1 MSTLTHP
8 PVWSLLTHASLDAL
22 LELSAGG
29 MPEVIT
35 VDATADAAMT
45 ASLVGTTRLMI
56 QRAQALAGL
65 TLTATGA
72 LSRAD
77 VRALFDAMTWPG
89 YDKAQVLLMNKVLNE
104 IDVMPV
110 EATRL
115 IAQTA
120 KLLRKRQRRLLVTNA
135 GAALAHEEQAGDLFR
150 CLFETMFWRV
160 NLGYFDRVPME
171 AWPQN
176 HIGIVLW
183 CLSVMSP
190 KWVAREDL
198 MRSCTVWD
206 PALDHGPADYAGFAF
221 ESRVLRPLTWLG
233 LFETRL
239 VGDESAPSWRRD
251 RQYRKAPLF
260 DQAIRFR
267 IELAKPTGLS
277 H

>member
-1 MSTLTHP
+1 
-8 PVWSLLTHASLDAL
+8 
-22 LELSAGG
+22 

-35 VDATADAAMT
+35 VDATADAAIT
-45 ASLVGTTRLMI
+45 APLVGTTRLMI

-89 YDKAQVLLMNKVLNE
+89 YNKAQELLMNKVLNE

-120 KLLRKRQRRLLVTNA
+120 KLFRKGQKRLIATKA
-135 GAALAHEEQAGDLFR
+135 GAALGREEQASELFR
-150 CLFETMFWRV
+150 CLFETVFWRV
-160 NLGYFDRVPME
+160 NLGYFDRVPTE

-183 CLSVMSP
+183 CLSITSP
-190 KWVAREDL
+190 EWVAREDL

-206 PALDHGPADYAGFAF
+206 PALDHGPADFAGFAF

-233 LFETRL
+233 LFETQL
-239 VGDESAPSWRRD
+239 AGDESAPSWRRD

-267 IELAKPTGLS
+267 LELAKPAGLA

>member
-8 PVWSLLTHASLDAL
+8 PVWSLLTRGSLDAL
-22 LELSAGG
+22 LDLHAGG
-29 MPEVIT
+29 MPEVIA
-35 VDATADAAMT
+35 VDAGRDAAM
-45 ASLVGTTRLMI
+45 AAPLVATTRLMLD
-56 QRAQALAGL
+56 RAKAPAGL

-77 VRALFDAMTWPG
+77 VRALFDALAWPG
-89 YDKAQVLLMNKVLNE
+89 YDKAQVLAANKVLNE

-115 IAQTA
+115 VAQTA
-120 KLLRKRQRRLLVTNA
+120 KLVRKRQRRLLVTKA
-135 GAALAHEEQAGDLFR
+135 GVALGREEQASALFR
-150 CLFETMFWRV
+150 CLFETVFWRV

-183 CLSVMSP
+183 CLSVMAP
-190 KWVAREDL
+190 EWIVREDL

-206 PALDHGPADYAGFAF
+206 PALDQGPADFAGYAF

-239 VGDESAPSWRRD
+239 VEDDSAPSWRRD

-267 IELAKPTGLS
+267 VELDKPVGRA

>member
-1 MSTLTHP
+1 MD
-8 PVWSLLTHASLDAL
+8 SLLDLPG
-22 LELSAGG
+22 GG

-35 VDATADAAMT
+35 VDATADHAMAAQ
-45 ASLVGTTRLMI
+45 LVGTTRLMI

-89 YDKAQVLLMNKVLNE
+89 YDKAQVLSMNKVLNE

-110 EATRL
+110 EATRI

-120 KLLRKRQRRLLVTNA
+120 KLLRKRQRRLLVTKA
-135 GAALAHEEQAGDLFR
+135 GATLVRDDQAADLFR

-160 NLGYFDRVPME
+160 NLGYFDRVPVE

-190 KWVAREDL
+190 DWIAREDL

-206 PALDHGPADYAGFAF
+206 PALDYGPADFAGFAF

-251 RQYRKAPLF
+251 RQYRKAPSF
-260 DQAIRFR
+260 DRAIRFR
-267 IELAKPTGLS
+267 VELDKPVGLA

>member
-8 PVWSLLTHASLDAL
+8 PVWGLLTRSSLDDL

-29 MPEVIT
+29 MPGVIT
-35 VDATADAAMT
+35 VDATADHAMAAQ
-45 ASLVGTTRLMI
+45 LVGTTRLMI
-56 QRAQALAGL
+56 ARAQALAGL

-89 YDKAQVLLMNKVLNE
+89 YDKAQVLSMNKVLNE

-110 EATRL
+110 EATRI

-120 KLLRKRQRRLLVTNA
+120 KLLRKRQRRLLVTKA
-135 GAALAHEEQAGDLFR
+135 GATLVRDDQAADLFR

-160 NLGYFDRVPME
+160 NLGYFDRVPVE

-190 KWVAREDL
+190 EWVAREDL
-198 MRSCTVWD
+198 MRGCTVWD
-206 PALDHGPADYAGFAF
+206 PALDYGPADFAGFAF

-239 VGDESAPSWRRD
+239 LGDESAPSWRRD
-251 RQYRKAPLF
+251 RQYRKAPSF
-260 DQAIRFR
+260 DRAIRFR
-267 IELAKPTGLS
+267 VEVDKPVGLA

>member
-1 MSTLTHP
+1 MTTLTHP

-29 MPEVIT
+29 MPEVIS
-35 VDATADAAMT
+35 VDATADHAMAAP
-45 ASLVGTTRLMI
+45 LVGTTRQMI
-56 QRAQALAGL
+56 QRAQAHSGL

-77 VRALFDAMTWPG
+77 VRALFDAMIWPG
-89 YDKAQVLLMNKVLNE
+89 YDKAQVLSKNKVLNE

-115 IAQTA
+115 VAQTA
-120 KLLRKRQRRLLVTNA
+120 KLFRKREKRLIATKA
-135 GAALAHEEQAGDLFR
+135 GAALGRDDQAGELFR
-150 CLFETMFWRV
+150 CLFETVFWRV
-160 NLGYFDRVPME
+160 NLGYFDRVLMG

-183 CLSVMSP
+183 YLSITSP
-190 KWVAREDL
+190 DWVARENL

-206 PALDHGPADYAGFAF
+206 PALDHGPADFAGFAF

-251 RQYRKAPLF
+251 RQYRKASLF

-267 IELAKPTGLS
+267 VELAKPVGLS

>member
-1 MSTLTHP
+1 M
-8 PVWSLLTHASLDAL
+8 
-22 LELSAGG
+22 
-29 MPEVIT
+29 IT

-89 YDKAQVLLMNKVLNE
+89 YDKAQVLSMNKVLNE

-110 EATRL
+110 EVTRL

-120 KLLRKRQRRLLVTNA
+120 KLLRERQRRLLVTKA
-135 GAALAHEEQAGDLFR
+135 GAVLAHEEQAGNLFR

-190 KWVAREDL
+190 EWVAREDL

-239 VGDESAPSWRRD
+239 VGAESDPSWRRD

-267 IELAKPTGLS
+267 IKLAKPTGLS

>member
-1 MSTLTHP
+1 MAAPL
-8 PVWSLLTHASLDAL
+8 
-22 LELSAGG
+22 
-29 MPEVIT
+29 
-35 VDATADAAMT
+35 VDI
-45 ASLVGTTRLMI
+45 TRLMNA
-56 QRAQALAGL
+56 RAQALGGL

-77 VRALFDAMTWPG
+77 VRALSDAMIWPG
-89 YDKAQVLLMNKVLNE
+89 YDKAQVLTMNKVLNE

-110 EATRL
+110 EATLL
-115 IAQTA
+115 IAETA
-120 KLLRKRQRRLLVTNA
+120 KLLRKRQRRLLVTKA

-150 CLFETMFWRV
+150 CLFDTMFWRV

-176 HIGIVLW
+176 HISIVLW

-190 KWVAREDL
+190 EWVAREDL
-198 MRSCTVWD
+198 MRICTIWD
-206 PALDHGPADYAGFAF
+206 PALDQGPADYAGFAF

-239 VGDESAPSWRRD
+239 AGDESAPSWRRD
-251 RQYRKAPLF
+251 RQHRKARLF

-267 IELAKPTGLS
+267 IELAKPVGLA

>member
-1 MSTLTHP
+1 MTTLTHP
-8 PVWSLLTHASLDAL
+8 PVWSLLTHSSLDAL
-22 LELSAGG
+22 LDRPGVG
-29 MPEVIT
+29 MPEVIAI
-35 VDATADAAMT
+35 DAGGDAAI
-45 ASLVGTTRLMI
+45 AAPLVATTRLMI
-56 QRAQALAGL
+56 DRAKALSGL

-77 VRALFDAMTWPG
+77 VRALFDALIWPG
-89 YDKAQVLLMNKVLNE
+89 YDKAQVLAGNRVLNE

-120 KLLRKRQRRLLVTNA
+120 KLLRKRQRRLLATKA
-135 GAALAHEEQAGDLFR
+135 GAILGREEQSSELFR
-150 CLFETMFWRV
+150 CLFETVFWRV
-160 NLGYFDRVPME
+160 NLGYFDRVPMD

-190 KWVAREDL
+190 EWIAREDL
-198 MRSCTVWD
+198 MRSCTLWD
-206 PALDHGPADYAGFAF
+206 PALDQGPADFAGFAF

-233 LFETRL
+233 LFEMRL
-239 VGDESAPSWRRD
+239 VGDDSAPSWRRD

-267 IELAKPTGLS
+267 VELDMPVGRA

>member
-1 MSTLTHP
+1 MTTLTYP
-8 PVWSLLTHASLDAL
+8 PVWSLLTHAGLHAL

-35 VDATADAAMT
+35 VEATADAAM
-45 ASLVGTTRLMI
+45 AAPLVGTTRQMI
-56 QRAQALAGL
+56 QRAQAHSGL

-72 LSRAD
+72 LSRAH

-115 IAQTA
+115 VAQTA
-120 KLLRKRQRRLLVTNA
+120 KLFRKRQKRLIATKA
-135 GAALAHEEQAGDLFR
+135 GAALDREEQAGELFR
-150 CLFETMFWRV
+150 CLFETVFWRV

-183 CLSVMSP
+183 CLSITSP
-190 KWVAREDL
+190 EWVAREHL

-206 PALDHGPADYAGFAF
+206 PALDHGPADFAGFAF

-267 IELAKPTGLS
+267 IELAKPVGLS

>member
-1 MSTLTHP
+1 M
-8 PVWSLLTHASLDAL
+8 HASLQAL
-22 LELSAGG
+22 LDLPAGG
-29 MPEVIT
+29 MPEVIS
-35 VDATADAAMT
+35 VDSDRDAAM
-45 ASLVGTTRLMI
+45 AAPLVVTTRLMMD
-56 QRAQALAGL
+56 RAQDHAGL

-72 LSRAD
+72 LCRSD
-77 VRALFDAMTWPG
+77 VRAMFDAMSWPD
-89 YDKAQVLLMNKVLNE
+89 YDKAQVLVMNKVLNE

-120 KLLRKRQRRLLVTNA
+120 KLMRKREKRLLVTKA
-135 GAALAHEEQAGDLFR
+135 GVALGREEQANELFR
-150 CLFETMFWRV
+150 SLFETVFWRI
-160 NLGYFDRVPME
+160 NLGYFDRVPVE

-183 CLSVMSP
+183 CLSVMSLE
-190 KWVAREDL
+190 WVAREDL

-206 PALDHGPADYAGFAF
+206 PALDDGPADFAGYAF

-239 VGDESAPSWRRD
+239 VGDESAPSWSRD

-267 IELAKPTGLS
+267 VELAKPVGLA

>member
-1 MSTLTHP
+1 MTTLTHP

-22 LELSAGG
+22 LDRPGRG
-29 MPEVIT
+29 MPEVIAI
-35 VDATADAAMT
+35 DAGGDAAM
-45 ASLVGTTRLMI
+45 AAPLVATTRQMI
-56 QRAQALAGL
+56 ERAQAHTGL

-72 LSRAD
+72 LCRAD
-77 VRALFDAMTWPG
+77 VRAMFDAMSWPD
-89 YDKAQVLLMNKVLNE
+89 YDKAQVLVMNKVLNE

-120 KLLRKRQRRLLVTNA
+120 KLMRKREKRLLVTKA
-135 GAALAHEEQAGDLFR
+135 GVALGREEQASELFR
-150 CLFETMFWRV
+150 CLFQTVFWRI
-160 NLGYFDRVPME
+160 NLGYFDRVPVE

-183 CLSVMSP
+183 CLSLMSP
-190 KWVAREDL
+190 EWVAREDL

-206 PALDHGPADYAGFAF
+206 PALDQGPADFAGYAF

-233 LFETRL
+233 LFETQL
-239 VGDESAPSWRRD
+239 VGDKSAPSWRRD

-267 IELAKPTGLS
+267 VDLTKPLGLA